1 MCDECSALYGTL
13 FGSESEAAFS
23 NYRLWESIGFVAAL
37 AYSFYLCAAVKLYIL
52 TSVLVVSMI
61 GYVCVECIHWRTPAE
76 LSRCRDVSEMLVLCP
91 RSLLTILLN
100 VW

>member
-1 MCDECSALYGTL
+1 LCDECSALYGTL
-13 FGSESEAAFS
+13 FSSESEAAFS
-23 NYRLWESIGFVAAL
+23 NYRLWESIGFFAAF

-76 LSRCRDVSEMLVLCP
+76 LSRCRDVS
-91 RSLLTILLN
+91 
-100 VW
+100 